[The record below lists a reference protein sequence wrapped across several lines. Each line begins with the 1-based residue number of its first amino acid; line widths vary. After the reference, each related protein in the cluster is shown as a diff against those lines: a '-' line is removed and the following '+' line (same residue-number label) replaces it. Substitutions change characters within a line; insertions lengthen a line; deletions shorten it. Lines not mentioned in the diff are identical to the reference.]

1 MVDSFQPFIVIKP
14 IKNVIKIC
22 YMKWATLCTILVLSA
37 FGFSKS
43 YGQNYIKFDS
53 LSKKEQDKL
62 YLSRPFAVRVQQF
75 KKRFAASWN
84 KTFVNFS
91 DNNTYLQAAMG
102 FSKQTISA
110 GSYNSNFNYNL
121 SDFNSNVF
129 KPGYYLGFRVDGKY
143 KEKHNYSFGMV
154 LNNLVSGN
162 YYKDSKSLSPFI
174 GSFSNFRADDRFL
187 NLSIA
192 AHYKKLLTITD
203 TSKYVFSLVIGPSLD
218 TRLSEQSADNLVNNN
233 YSRFLLRADVG
244 VEFENKNFYT
254 LFLHYKKGV
263 TSFTKSPISSNITSL
278 EIGMMIKASDL
289 F

>member
-1 MVDSFQPFIVIKP
+1 MRSILFPLFFLFSFFVSISLQSQTTLSEQQKD
-14 IKNVIKIC
+14 KI
-22 YMKWATLCTILVLSA
+22 
-37 FGFSKS
+37 
-43 YGQNYIKFDS
+43 
-53 LSKKEQDKL
+53 
-62 YLSRPFAVRVQQF
+62 YLKHPGSDRIQAF
-75 KKRFAASWN
+75 KKKFKASWHQR
-84 KTFVNFS
+84 FINFTE
-91 DNNTYLQAAMG
+91 NNTYLQAGMG

-121 SDFNSNVF
+121 SEFNSNVF

-143 KEKHNYSFGMV
+143 KEKRNYSFGMV
-154 LNNLVSGN
+154 LNNLVTGN
-162 YYKDSKSLSPFI
+162 HYKDSKTLSPFI
-174 GSFSNFRADDRFL
+174 GSFSNFKADDRFL

-203 TSKYVFSLVIGPSLD
+203 TSKYIFSLVIGPSLD

-263 TSFTKSPISSNITSL
+263 TSFTKSPISTNINSL

>member
-1 MVDSFQPFIVIKP
+1 M
-14 IKNVIKIC
+14 IKI
-22 YMKWATLCTILVLSA
+22 L
-37 FGFSKS
+37 FSLFFLF
-43 YGQNYIKFDS
+43 NF
-53 LSKKEQDKL
+53 
-62 YLSRPFAVRVQQF
+62 FAVIDLQSQTNISQKQKDKIYLNHPALDRIQQF
-75 KKRFAASWN
+75 KKKFKASWN
-84 KTFVNFS
+84 QRFINFTENS
-91 DNNTYLQAAMG
+91 TYLQAGMG
-102 FSKQTISA
+102 FSKQTITA

-121 SDFNSNVF
+121 SELNSNVF
-129 KPGYYLGFRVDGKY
+129 KLGYSFGFRVDGKY

-154 LNNLVSGN
+154 LNNLVIGN
-162 YYKDSKSLSPFI
+162 HYKDSKTLSPYI
-174 GSFSNFRADDRFL
+174 GSFSNFKADDRFL

-263 TSFTKSPISSNITSL
+263 TSFTKSPIGSNINSL